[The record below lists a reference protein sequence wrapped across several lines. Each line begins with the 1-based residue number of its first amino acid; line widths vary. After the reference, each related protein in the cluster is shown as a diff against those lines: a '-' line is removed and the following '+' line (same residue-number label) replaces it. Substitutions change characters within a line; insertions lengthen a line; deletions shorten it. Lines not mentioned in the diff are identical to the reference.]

1 MTEKSSMIQV
11 RVSGLI
17 VDDNSKSPVVI
28 LQEIEGE
35 RYLPIW
41 IGPFEAQAIANEI
54 QGKKFPRPLTHDLL
68 ASTIGSL
75 KGKVSRIVIN
85 DLRDK
90 TFFASIIIE
99 RGEEVVSLD
108 ARPSDSIALAVRAA
122 APIFVAEKI
131 LEGEGGGRPTSLG
144 SEPTEEE
151 RAEDLRKRLEGLD
164 PEDFGKFSM

>member
-1 MTEKSSMIQV
+1 MVQV

-28 LQEIEGE
+28 LQEVDGE

-75 KGKVSRIVIN
+75 KGQVSRIVIN
-85 DLRDK
+85 DLKDK

-108 ARPSDSIALAVRAA
+108 ARPSDSIALAVRTQ
-122 APIFVAEKI
+122 APIFVSEKI
-131 LEGEGGGRPTSLG
+131 LEGEGTSRPMTGGP
-144 SEPTEEE
+144 EPTEEE
-151 RAEDLRKRLEGLD
+151 RAEDLRRRLEGLD
-164 PEDFGKFSM
+164 PEDFGKFTM

>member
-1 MTEKSSMIQV
+1 MVQV

-68 ASTIGSL
+68 TSTIASL
-75 KGKVSRIVIN
+75 KGRVSRIVIN

-108 ARPSDSIALAVRAA
+108 ARPSDSIALAVRTA
-122 APIFVAEKI
+122 APIFVSEKI
-131 LEGEGGGRPTSLG
+131 LEGEGSTRPSG
-144 SEPTEEE
+144 MDKEPTEEE
-151 RAEDLRKRLEGLD
+151 RAEDLRKRLEGID

>member
-1 MTEKSSMIQV
+1 MVQV

-85 DLRDK
+85 DLKDK

-122 APIFVAEKI
+122 APIFVSEKI
-131 LEGEGGGRPTSLG
+131 LEGEGGARPTALG
-144 SEPTEEE
+144 TEPTEEE

>member
-1 MTEKSSMIQV
+1 MVQV

-28 LQEIEGE
+28 LQEISGE

-131 LEGEGGGRPTSLG
+131 LEGEGTSRPPTGGT
-144 SEPTEEE
+144 EPTEEE

-164 PEDFGKFSM
+164 PEDFGKFTM

>member
-1 MTEKSSMIQV
+1 MIQV

-28 LQEIEGE
+28 LQELEGE

-68 ASTIGSL
+68 DSTIGSMN
-75 KGKVSRIVIN
+75 GKVSRIVIN

-108 ARPSDSIALAVRAA
+108 ARPSDSIAVAVRTT

-131 LEGEGGGRPTSLG
+131 LEGEGSSRPATLG
-144 SEPTEEE
+144 AEPTEEE

>member
-1 MTEKSSMIQV
+1 MVQV

-28 LQEIEGE
+28 LQELEGE

-68 ASTIGSL
+68 VSTIGSL
-75 KGKVSRIVIN
+75 NAKVSRIVIN

-108 ARPSDSIALAVRAA
+108 ARPSDSIAIAVRTT

-131 LEGEGGGRPTSLG
+131 LEGEGSSRPSSLG

>member
-1 MTEKSSMIQV
+1 MVQV

-68 ASTIGSL
+68 VSTIGSL
-75 KGKVSRIVIN
+75 NGKVSRIVIN

-108 ARPSDSIALAVRAA
+108 ARPSDSIAIAVRTT

-131 LEGEGGGRPTSLG
+131 LEGEGSSRPSSLG
-144 SEPTEEE
+144 AEPTEEE

>member
-1 MTEKSSMIQV
+1 MSAMIQV
-11 RVSGLI
+11 KVSGLI

-28 LQEIEGE
+28 LQEQDGE

-75 KGKVSRIVIN
+75 KAQVLRIVIS
-85 DLRDK
+85 DLKDK
-90 TFFASIIIE
+90 TFYAHIIIG
-99 RGEEVVSLD
+99 RGEETVSLD
-108 ARPSDSIALAVRAA
+108 ARPSDSIALAVRTGS
-122 APIFVAEKI
+122 PIFVAEKI
-131 LEGEGGGRPTSLG
+131 LEGEGSTRPPGGV
-144 SEPTEEE
+144 SEQTDEE
-151 RAEDLRKRLEGLD
+151 RSEELRKRLEGLN

>member
-1 MTEKSSMIQV
+1 MVQV

-28 LQEIEGE
+28 LQELEGE

-68 ASTIGSL
+68 VSTIGSL
-75 KGKVSRIVIN
+75 NAKVSRIVIN

-90 TFFASIIIE
+90 TFFASIILE

-108 ARPSDSIALAVRAA
+108 ARPSDSIAIAVRTT

-131 LEGEGGGRPTSLG
+131 LEGEGSSRPSSLG